1 MQCQEKM
8 DRASAKIS
16 RAKSA
21 LRLALKA
28 GTEASQGELL
38 DTIAAV
44 LEGLEDAE
52 EALREGENAEAQP
65 GKLIS
70 AEPAGLSLVP
80 QGRVVP
86 LACASSA
93 P

>member
-21 LRLALKA
+21 LRLAMKA
-28 GTEASQGELL
+28 GTEATKGELL

-44 LEGLEDAE
+44 LEGLACAE
-52 EALREGENAEAQP
+52 EDLREGENPDAQP
-65 GKLIS
+65 GQLT
-70 AEPAGLSLVP
+70 PATSLGLVP
-80 QGRVVP
+80 QSRVVP
-86 LACASSA
+86 LASASNA